1 MSTLATAALKMARAR
16 AVFDVCQE
24 KLKRDP
30 EYAKA
35 DKAWRDAY
43 LAYGDAIK
51 AIPDTEIRAEVDA
64 AIKALLEIS
73 AGTSS

>member
-1 MSTLATAALKMARAR
+1 MSTLATLAIQQATAR
-16 AVFDVCQE
+16 AVLDICQE
-24 KLKRDP
+24 KLKRDT

-51 AIPDTEIRAEVDA
+51 TIPDSEIRTEVDA

>member
-1 MSTLATAALKMARAR
+1 MSTLATLALHQATKR
-16 AVFDVCQE
+16 AVLDICQE

-64 AIKALLEIS
+64 AIKALLEIRAAS
-73 AGTSS
+73 

>member
-35 DKAWRDAY
+35 DKAWSDAY
-43 LAYGDAIK
+43 QAYGK
-51 AIPDTEIRAEVDA
+51 ALLDIPDTEIRTEVDA
-64 AIKALLEIS
+64 AIKALLEVK
-73 AGTSS
+73 AGIVP